1 MTRMDWRKARKFSG
15 SELKYQPGKILANG
29 VRVPRSKL
37 EAKADKLLEAV
48 PLVLEA
54 APKPK
59 RKRRCPRKYWRH
71 QKLPAPMPTNNSDP
85 NFEANMAACRAQTGT
100 PPWED

>member
-1 MTRMDWRKARKFSG
+1 MTRLDWRRARKFSG
-15 SELKYQPGKILANG
+15 SELKYQPGKTLDNG
-29 VRVPRSKL
+29 VSVPRSKL
-37 EAKADKLLEAV
+37 EAKADKL
-48 PLVLEA
+48 LEA

-71 QKLPAPMPTNNSDP
+71 QKLPTKMPTNNSDS
-85 NFEANMAACRAQTGT
+85 NYEANMAACRAQTGT